1 MTMQIQLQ
9 QIQRTISID
18 DRTRGGLATILD
30 VLLPGSEK
38 LPPGRVVGAHLEL
51 LDKVLEAD
59 PRLEPVVTRTGELA
73 AGSDTCTF
81 ADIGRWAGEDLEQ
94 LVFALHSAYYMS
106 GEVRSALG
114 YPGQARRPIAL
125 ATPEEVCS
133 DELVAP
139 VLARGAVYVRTP
151 E

>member
-1 MTMQIQLQ
+1 MDIQIQQ
-9 QIQRTISID
+9 PQRKTLID
-18 DRTRGGLATILD
+18 DRTRTGLASILD
-30 VLLPGSEK
+30 VLLPGTGK
-38 LPPGRVVGAHLEL
+38 LPSGRAVGAHLEL

-59 PRLEPVVTRTGELA
+59 PRLEASVTRVGESA
-73 AGSDTCTF
+73 AAAPTCTF
-81 ADIGRWAGEDLEQ
+81 ADLERWAGEDLEHV
-94 LVFALHSAYYMS
+94 VFALHSAYYMA

-114 YPGQARRPIAL
+114 YPGQTRRPIAL

-139 VLARGAVYVRTP
+139 VLARGAVYVPTP